1 MEWIIDC
8 FETIWKGL
16 SSLITVASAV
26 ATVTPSR
33 TGNPWRVKLAHLVNV
48 LALNIGQARPGEGS
62 KPQASPS
69 QVLSQEGVSEKGR
82 GGGTDASSPRS

>member
-33 TGNPWRVKLAHLVNV
+33 TGNSWRVRLAHLVNV
-48 LALNIGQARPGEGS
+48 LALNIGQARPGEGP
-62 KPQASPS
+62 KTQASPS
-69 QVLSQEGVSEKGR
+69 TGPLS
-82 GGGTDASSPRS
+82 GGGT